1 VTDVDHA
8 PRTRRICT
16 PGAAAFGEFFGMLL
30 CSAASVY
37 AVWSTVVA
45 FMGGRLPL
53 TDVHLSGGIAVGIAW
68 IFVADP
74 LIVSLALA
82 VTYVLTV
89 PIRFVCAVRYR
100 RLVAHTAATV
110 VIDLEEEERDEAVE
124 PTEPVP
130 TEPVPGEPAA
140 ADRPAPARARPDGV
154 RPRGEPARRTQPANR
169 RPELVGPDTP

>member
-1 VTDVDHA
+1 MTDVDR
-8 PRTRRICT
+8 PPTTRRICT

-45 FMGGRLPL
+45 FAGGRLPL
-53 TDVHLSGGIAVGIAW
+53 TGVHLPGNIALGIGW

-89 PIRFVCAVRYR
+89 PIRLVCAVRYR
-100 RLVAHTAATV
+100 RLVARAAATV
-110 VIDLEEEERDEAVE
+110 VVDLEEEDEVVLS
-124 PTEPVP
+124 EPVP
-130 TEPVPGEPAA
+130 AEPAPA
-140 ADRPAPARARPDGV
+140 ERLAPARARPDGA
-154 RPRGEPARRTQPANR
+154 RPRVEPARRAQPANR
-169 RPELVGPDTP
+169 RPELVSPDTP